1 MDKKT
6 VKLYVKML
14 GESLKALNETNEV
27 HRDFLNDKQIQ
38 ELGPIIKRTLDL
50 VTALRSATK
59 KVIEKKK

>member
-27 HRDFLNDKQIQ
+27 HRDFLNDQHIQ